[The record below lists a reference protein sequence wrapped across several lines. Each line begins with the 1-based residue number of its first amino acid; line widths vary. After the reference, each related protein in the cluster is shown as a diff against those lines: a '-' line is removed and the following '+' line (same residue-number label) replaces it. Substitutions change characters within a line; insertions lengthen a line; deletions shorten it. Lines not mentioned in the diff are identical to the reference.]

1 MPITEIR
8 KVREMEKEKNK
19 SDVIKMILA
28 EMSSDKHKLLN
39 KKKSVSQIFENQF
52 VVCRSRN
59 HTGMSSDKHKLLKK
73 IKSGSQFF
81 KNQ

>member
-28 EMSSDKHKLLN
+28 EMSSEKHR
-39 KKKSVSQIFENQF
+39 IFENQF